1 MSSFASP
8 QLQQVAGLSPFTVAG
23 MNLVPFTPQT
33 TAPEQSLFGM
43 QPVWQDLMNRA
54 VGLSQPSA
62 ASQSAIGS
70 LLGSLGIPGGNS
82 GLSPFV
88 QGGSGTGQAA
98 PLPFAQG
105 GQLPQSV
112 FGPAAPMT
120 IPSISEVVPSMPMTP
135 LMPTSPIAAPQ
146 AAQAAQAAPGALF
159 RDMLGVNTLP
169 IGPGGNSVGY
179 DPEHAQRQYD
189 LLVSMGHPPQFAAE
203 EARRQATQVNYPGDA
218 P

>member
-1 MSSFASP
+1 
-8 QLQQVAGLSPFTVAG
+8 
-23 MNLVPFTPQT
+23 
-33 TAPEQSLFGM
+33 
-43 QPVWQDLMNRA
+43 
-54 VGLSQPSA
+54 
-62 ASQSAIGS
+62 
-70 LLGSLGIPGGNS
+70 
-82 GLSPFV
+82 
-88 QGGSGTGQAA
+88 
-98 PLPFAQG
+98 
-105 GQLPQSV
+105 
-112 FGPAAPMT
+112 
-120 IPSISEVVPSMPMTP
+120 MPMTP

-146 AAQAAQAAPGALF
+146 AAQAAQASPGALF